1 MGLDIDELSIKVEA
15 SSESAEKKLEKL
27 ISRLENLKKA
37 TTRLSGL
44 DKLTQKLNK
53 MAASINAITG
63 IDKLQKMAESLNKLS
78 QIKSP
83 SVTKTVN
90 SIKKL
95 TEACNAVGSMSNID
109 TLKAN
114 ITAITDACTPM
125 ENMGKNTF
133 APFLNNLKKIP
144 DITKQLDTTRINEF
158 AAMIRQLTA
167 ALEPLTTQVSK
178 AENGLVAL
186 NNVIKSTTARNGNLA
201 ASNAATIKSYTSL
214 SSVFKDAR
222 VRLAALYVTLYR
234 VSDFLGDCLV
244 SSNEYVENINLFTV
258 AMGDYAD
265 EAYEYAQKVNS
276 LLGIDVSEWIRF
288 QGVFKQITTGFGVA
302 AEKSNIMSK
311 NLTQI
316 GYDIASFF
324 NISTEDAM
332 EKVESGISG
341 ELEPLRRLGYA
352 LDAATLQQIAYDNG
366 ITQNINTM
374 TQAQKSQL
382 RYIAIMQ
389 QSTNAMGDMARTI
402 ITPANSIRI
411 LQQQIEQLKRAIG
424 NIVSVFA
431 VKLIPYVQVLIRL
444 LTDAANAIAD
454 WLGFDLPTIDYSE
467 VGKGLSSVTEEADD
481 ATEAVKET
489 QKQLLA
495 LAGFDEINQL
505 NLDKSSNDNGSDN
518 AAGNKYDLGIDLP
531 EYDFLAGLDKQTD
544 KLYKQIK
551 GKLKDLYNWLKKHRD
566 IIKVIAGI
574 LATVWAV
581 NKIKKMVDKVK
592 LLYGGFKDL
601 AIIKKCKEWLGNF
614 TDGFKKSESKSFFG
628 KLNDGAKSFRQSL
641 NKVQKSLGIIVGTAV
656 SAYGGYNLFKDL
668 TTDTA
673 NWKSVLGDSAA
684 IVGGLATSWL
694 FGGGKGLAIA
704 AIVTGVSALAGYL
717 NGVREN
723 ANNALDRLL
732 ASEWHTAGTSITEIA
747 DGISSYCEALTGS
760 EKIYNDA
767 CEGLKNI
774 KGSAEPTNEAL
785 KNTLDTLSPD
795 NWDEKA
801 MSNVIDQFKNLAD
814 NTKEYSDTS
823 IESLKTYVNSNSEF
837 IEAVG
842 GDVERI
848 NTILNNAKSNA
859 DEQITAIKDKIN
871 ELTSKDNISD
881 TEIQQLQEL
890 REQLADMMGI
900 DVGVTASS
908 LKDLKE
914 EAKTLASQ
922 DINLENLDT
931 MKTAVSNIGGNL
943 TKSVK
948 EIKEAREN
956 LFKQIDQLSVDEEDK
971 KYLKETFGS
980 MFKFKESEL
989 NDIQSDL
996 KNGVLKKINDTIDQG
1011 LEDIANNHLEGFGAY
1026 VIDNVFGGSVAEGE
1040 IKEAQEK
1047 WLASIGISKN
1057 GASNFLKDA
1066 MLQGGLTVTDYEE
1079 IFNADAVSPAAKKS
1093 TKEITKNMSESSK
1106 EAKKCLEGLT
1116 EDMQKIVTDH
1126 LNSAIGS
1133 DDANNYIIGFS
1144 NALKSGSTVDE
1155 ALKAAESFG
1164 KSELSSLDNSLGIHS
1179 PSRKTYQSG
1188 SYFTI
1193 GFTNG
1198 INAKKPEAMTTI
1210 EALANSAITTL
1221 DRNSAATSIGTKFA
1235 DRFANGIKFR
1245 KNAVVNEV
1253 VDLFNAIL
1261 EKTDEFHIQLLN
1273 SFNSVSPALA
1283 GGISALTSMQAT
1295 QINYTAP
1302 GYRVQAYA
1310 SGGFPETGQLFVA
1323 RENGIP
1329 EMVGSIGNQNAVA
1342 NNSQIEQAL
1351 FKAVYAAMREASRD
1365 TQNSGKQTDN
1375 VNVRVSADESSFV
1388 KVAIDGINDI
1398 TRRTGKSPIK

>member
-27 ISRLENLKKA
+27 ITRLENLKKA

-133 APFLNNLKKIP
+133 APFLNSLKKIP

-222 VRLAALYVTLYR
+222 VRLAALYVTLYK

-389 QSTNAMGDMARTI
+389 QSTNVMGDMARTI

-505 NLDKSSNDNGSDN
+505 NLDKGSNDNGSDN

-531 EYDFLAGLDKQTD
+531 EYDFLAGLDEQTD

-566 IIKVIAGI
+566 ILKVIAGI

-581 NKIKKMVDKVK
+581 NKIKKMVEWVKELKKAFGGISNLPILKNLKKWIKNNFSGITIGLVGGIVGGTAAYDFFSKLRNKTLDWKSALIDTSVALGAIVASFAIGGPFAGCVAVIGTVTGAMIGLSKPIRTIADILGDDWLFNNGGVQISTLTDMFKNQYKEVNETSKKLKEYRDTIENNKKTIIENGNKIKEFNNAFGDTKNQMSADDLNEITQACQTIANAIKDNLGTATQSVIDSFTDKTASIAEKLGLDLDNVIGELKGFESAMSSNVDSAEKTVEDYWQMVYSGITPTAEQTAEYERANSYLMEEMQSTSDDLESAKQKMQNAMDFSKINFQSPDDFENSLKELSDGASEALKSVQDTYDMSMDSINELYESAKRQYKYGFIGDEEFARAQQVYESTKKLLQADLKQSQKDIKDDYAALMGAIQNQLDKTKQYATDYYTAIQVGAIKLGDDLSYEQIADLKEQWGDYWVELADIQEKNVNNNFSWCQELIDKNAEKIQIKPDPEKGKAFMDGLSQGIANALPSAQRSIKSNVDLTMSVMAKRQIYWLKSIGNLTSDTVKNSVAKNFYDYNNAISDGTEKVK
-592 LLYGGFKDL
+592 LGISGFPLEMK
-601 AIIKKCKEWLGNF
+601 
-614 TDGFKKSESKSFFG
+614 
-628 KLNDGAKSFRQSL
+628 
-641 NKVQKSLGIIVGTAV
+641 
-656 SAYGGYNLFKDL
+656 
-668 TTDTA
+668 
-673 NWKSVLGDSAA
+673 
-684 IVGGLATSWL
+684 
-694 FGGGKGLAIA
+694 
-704 AIVTGVSALAGYL
+704 
-717 NGVREN
+717 
-723 ANNALDRLL
+723 NALTMDL
-732 ASEWHTAGTSITEIA
+732 SSAGAETME
-747 DGISSYCEALTGS
+747 SYKRG
-760 EKIYNDA
+760 
-767 CEGLKNI
+767 
-774 KGSAEPTNEAL
+774 
-785 KNTLDTLSPD
+785 
-795 NWDEKA
+795 
-801 MSNVIDQFKNLAD
+801 
-814 NTKEYSDTS
+814 
-823 IESLKTYVNSNSEF
+823 IESV
-837 IEAVG
+837 A
-842 GDVERI
+842 I
-848 NTILNNAKSNA
+848 N
-859 DEQITAIKDKIN
+859 
-871 ELTSKDNISD
+871 
-881 TEIQQLQEL
+881 
-890 REQLADMMGI
+890 
-900 DVGVTASS
+900 
-908 LKDLKE
+908 
-914 EAKTLASQ
+914 
-922 DINLENLDT
+922 
-931 MKTAVSNIGGNL
+931 
-943 TKSVK
+943 
-948 EIKEAREN
+948 
-956 LFKQIDQLSVDEEDK
+956 
-971 KYLKETFGS
+971 
-980 MFKFKESEL
+980 
-989 NDIQSDL
+989 
-996 KNGVLKKINDTIDQG
+996 
-1011 LEDIANNHLEGFGAY
+1011 
-1026 VIDNVFGGSVAEGE
+1026 FGGS
-1040 IKEAQEK
+1040 ISSM
-1047 WLASIGISKN
+1047 AS
-1057 GASNFLKDA
+1057 F
-1066 MLQGGLTVTDYEE
+1066 
-1079 IFNADAVSPAAKKS
+1079 
-1093 TKEITKNMSESSK
+1093 
-1106 EAKKCLEGLT
+1106 
-1116 EDMQKIVTDH
+1116 
-1126 LNSAIGS
+1126 
-1133 DDANNYIIGFS
+1133 
-1144 NALKSGSTVDE
+1144 
-1155 ALKAAESFG
+1155 
-1164 KSELSSLDNSLGIHS
+1164 
-1179 PSRKTYQSG
+1179 
-1188 SYFTI
+1188 
-1193 GFTNG
+1193 
-1198 INAKKPEAMTTI
+1198 
-1210 EALANSAITTL
+1210 
-1221 DRNSAATSIGTKFA
+1221 
-1235 DRFANGIKFR
+1235 
-1245 KNAVVNEV
+1245 
-1253 VDLFNAIL
+1253 
-1261 EKTDEFHIQLLN
+1261 
-1273 SFNSVSPALA
+1273 
-1283 GGISALTSMQAT
+1283 SAL
-1295 QINYTAP
+1295 N
-1302 GYRVQAYA
+1302 VQAYA
-1310 SGGFPETGQLFVA
+1310 SGGFPQTGQLFVA